1 MEARNIA
8 EAAIEEYHMIEKGQK
23 VLVGVSGGPDSM
35 CLLHILIELSRTLD
49 FKVFAAHINHKIRG
63 IEGDLDQEY
72 VKNYCLSN
80 NIPFYSGQYNVE
92 EIARIRKISTE
103 TCGREIRYNF
113 FKELSKKLSI
123 DKIALAHNA
132 NDNAETLIMRLM
144 RGTGLDGLIG
154 IKPVRDEIF
163 IRPLIN
169 VSRKEIEE
177 YCRENNI
184 IPRID
189 RTNSEAIYK
198 RNKIRLE
205 LIPYINQN
213 FEGDIIKSL
222 NKLSRTLEPDIEY
235 LNQASWEKYKE
246 YCEEN
251 QGRVIIKKDAFF
263 LPTAILTRIIRKA
276 FFYVSKK
283 NYNLES
289 CHVEDTI
296 KLYGRE
302 TGRKI
307 NLPEEIVAI
316 NNYKDIILEVKAKKI
331 EKNKMFK
338 LNIGENN
345 IKELGLNIII
355 NIIEKK
361 EELIKNSDVKYFDYD
376 KIKGDIQL
384 RFRTDGDRFVPLGMS
399 GEKKL
404 KDLFIDLKIERE
416 KRDEIPLIC
425 FGDVIAWVYDYR
437 ISDKFKLDK
446 NSKKI
451 LEIKIESED
460 I

>member
-1 MEARNIA
+1 MEARNKA

-35 CLLHILIELSRTLD
+35 CLLHILMELSKTLD

-63 IEGDLDQEY
+63 IEGDLDEEY
-72 VKNYCLSN
+72 VKSYCLIN

-92 EIARIRKISTE
+92 EIAKIKKVSTE

-123 DKIALAHNA
+123 DKTALAHNA

-144 RGTGLDGLIG
+144 RGTGLDGLMG
-154 IKPVRDEIF
+154 IKPVRDEIY

-177 YCRENNI
+177 YCRDNNI

-213 FEGDIIKSL
+213 FQGDIIKSL

-235 LNQASWEKYKE
+235 LNQVSYEKYKE

-251 QGRVIIKKDAFF
+251 QGRVIIKRDAFS

-289 CHVEDTI
+289 CHAM
-296 KLYGRE
+296 GP
-302 TGRKI
+302 
-307 NLPEEIVAI
+307 NVAG
-316 NNYKDIILEVKAKKI
+316 V
-331 EKNKMFK
+331 
-338 LNIGENN
+338 IGTAVAAGV
-345 IKELGLNIII
+345 LL
-355 NIIEKK
+355 
-361 EELIKNSDVKYFDYD
+361 
-376 KIKGDIQL
+376 
-384 RFRTDGDRFVPLGMS
+384 T
-399 GEKKL
+399 
-404 KDLFIDLKIERE
+404 LF
-416 KRDEIPLIC
+416 
-425 FGDVIAWVYDYR
+425 G
-437 ISDKFKLDK
+437 
-446 NSKKI
+446 
-451 LEIKIESED
+451 
-460 I
+460 